1 VRQLLRGIY
10 RSLPLRRQLFDVVRG
25 RLALPRAI
33 YQHLYFEGPFEVAID
48 EAHRF
53 QMVGYGNA
61 LENEIYWGGFGGT
74 WEQMSL
80 KVWVRL
86 CTGADNLIID
96 VGANTGIYSLAAA
109 AVAPKAKVVAFE
121 PISRIADRLRI
132 NAQLNSFDIEIVEK
146 AVSDQSGMLSIFDTT
161 DGFNYSASL
170 EQPLANTVSYPVEV
184 TTIDDF
190 VLGAKG
196 RASVQAVKIDVETH
210 EPAVVRGMRDVLERK
225 RPAILI
231 EILNER
237 IGAEISRM
245 ISPFGYRWFHIDEKR
260 GLAETDQLNPIGGR
274 NWNHLL
280 CPPDM
285 FAAAGLEDLLALRN
299 Q

>member
-1 VRQLLRGIY
+1 M
-10 RSLPLRRQLFDVVRG
+10 VRG

-48 EAHRF
+48 EAHHF

-86 CTGADNLIID
+86 CTGTDDLIID

-121 PISRIADRLRI
+121 PIARIAGRLRI
-132 NAQLNSFDIEIVEK
+132 NARMNNFGIEIIEK
-146 AVSDQSGMLSIFDTT
+146 AVSDQNGMLSIFDTA

-190 VLGAKG
+190 LNDAKS
-196 RASVQAVKIDVETH
+196 RAWVQAVKIDVETH

-225 RPAILI
+225 RPALLV

-237 IGAEISRM
+237 IGDEISRM
-245 ISPFGYRWFHIDEKR
+245 IAPFGYRCFHIDEKR
-260 GLAETDQLNPIGGR
+260 GLAETDQLKPIGGR

-280 CPPDM
+280 CPPDK
-285 FAAAGLEDLLALRN
+285 FAAAGLDDLLTPRN